1 MTQFSTTEKPQN
13 TKVKTNQYEKC
24 FIFIDLTEWW
34 WYIVGENK

>member
-1 MTQFSTTEKPQN
+1 MKA
-13 TKVKTNQYEKC
+13 KTNKYEKC